1 MYKDPK
7 NFNKMKGAMFNS
19 FLIESTKCLEPT
31 ETCTEELIDS
41 HSIQDSRIL
50 EVLAEDNHVIHITF
64 DKSCI
69 SKSKQ
74 DNPIMPYCKYDSI
87 SVHKAS
93 VFKGLCNKHDTE
105 IFRPIDVEV
114 LDMDNKEHV
123 FLLSYR
129 SVMKE
134 LSTKIKVAG
143 MTQSN
148 FFSKV
153 DLGEISGAVPTI
165 EGMYAVQLY
174 ASAYEMYEY
183 KKLFDEKYLSK
194 NFASLYIRYLILDGK
209 PTFATSAVFTTME
222 MALKEE
228 VDEKICVNIFPYQEK
243 VFVLF
248 SCLNEN
254 AVYLDKNVDEIFE
267 ATNYYQKYLI
277 SKLVLRN
284 CENTV
289 FAPCYFNQW
298 PQSKKILSLNFF
310 MTLGMGIIQ
319 ITKMQ
324 TCIFFDKTLY
334 K

>member
-153 DLGEISGAVPTI
+153 DLGEISGDVPTI

-289 FAPCYFNQW
+289 FAPCYFNQ
-298 PQSKKILSLNFF
+298 
-310 MTLGMGIIQ
+310 
-319 ITKMQ
+319 
-324 TCIFFDKTLY
+324 
-334 K
+334 

>member
-19 FLIESTKCLEPT
+19 FSIESTKCLEPT
-31 ETCTEELIDS
+31 ETCTDELIDS

-50 EVLAEDNHVIHITF
+50 EALSKNNHVIHITF

-69 SKSKQ
+69 SKSTEE
-74 DNPIMPYCKYDSI
+74 NPIMPYCKYEPISI
-87 SVHKAS
+87 HKAS

-105 IFRPIDVEV
+105 IFRPIDVEI
-114 LDMDNKEHV
+114 LDMDNTEHI

-134 LSTKIKVAG
+134 LATKIKVAG

-148 FFSKV
+148 FLAKV
-153 DLGEISGAVPTI
+153 DLGEIPGNIPTV

-174 ASAYEMYEY
+174 AAAYEMYEY
-183 KKLFDEKYLSK
+183 KKVYDAKYLEK
-194 NFASLYIRYLILDGK
+194 DFGSLYSRYLILDGK
-209 PTFATSAVFTTME
+209 PTFATSAVFTPME
-222 MALKEE
+222 LSSKE
-228 VDEKICVNIFPYQEK
+228 DANEKLCLNIFPYQGK

-248 SCLNEN
+248 SCLNED
-254 AVYLDKNVDEIFE
+254 AFYLDKYIDKIFE

-284 CENTV
+284 CENIV
-289 FAPCYFNQW
+289 FSPNYFNEWSQT
-298 PQSKKILSLNFF
+298 KKDTILKFF
-310 MTLGMGIIQ
+310 H
-319 ITKMQ
+319 
-324 TCIFFDKTLY
+324 DTLY
-334 K
+334 GDHMEYENSELYIF

>member
-19 FLIESTKCLEPT
+19 FSVESTKCLEPT

-50 EVLAEDNHVIHITF
+50 EALAEDNHVIQITF

-69 SKSKQ
+69 SKSTM
-74 DNPIMPYCKYDSI
+74 DNPIMPYCKYDLI

-105 IFRPIDVEV
+105 IFRPIDVEA
-114 LDMDNKEHV
+114 LDIDNEEHI
-123 FLLSYR
+123 FLLTYR

-134 LSTKIKVAG
+134 LATKIKAAG

-148 FFSKV
+148 FLAKV
-153 DLGEISGAVPTI
+153 DLGEISGDIPTI

-174 ASAYEMYEY
+174 ATAYEMYEY
-183 KKLFDEKYLSK
+183 KRIFDDKYLNRDYNSIYSK
-194 NFASLYIRYLILDGK
+194 CLILDGD
-209 PTFATSAVFTTME
+209 PTFATSSVFAPME
-222 MALKEE
+222 LALK
-228 VDEKICVNIFPYQEK
+228 DDAEKLCVNIFPYQGK

-248 SCLNEN
+248 SCLSED
-254 AVYLDKNVDEIFE
+254 AFYLEKYVEEIFN
-267 ATNYYQKYLI
+267 ATDYYQKYLI

-289 FAPCYFNQW
+289 FSPNYFNKW
-298 PQSKKILSLNFF
+298 SQSKKDNILKFF
-310 MTLGMGIIQ
+310 HDTIYGDQ
-319 ITKMQ
+319 ANYENA
-324 TCIFFDKTLY
+324 DLY
-334 K
+334 LF

>member
-19 FLIESTKCLEPT
+19 FFVESTKCLEPT
-31 ETCTEELIDS
+31 EMCTEELIDS

-69 SKSKQ
+69 SKSTQ
-74 DNPIMPYCKYDSI
+74 DNPITPYCKYDSI
-87 SVHKAS
+87 SIHKAS

-123 FLLSYR
+123 FLLTYR

-148 FFSKV
+148 FLSKV
-153 DLGEISGAVPTI
+153 DLGEIPGDVPTI

-194 NFASLYIRYLILDGK
+194 DFDSLYSRYLILDGN
-209 PTFATSAVFTTME
+209 PTFATSAVFTPME
-222 MALKEE
+222 MALKEDA
-228 VDEKICVNIFPYQEK
+228 DEKLCVNIFPYQEK

-248 SCLNEN
+248 SCLNEE
-254 AVYLDKNVDEIFE
+254 AIYLDKYVDEIFE
-267 ATNYYQKYLI
+267 ATDYYQKYLI

-289 FAPCYFNQW
+289 FSPRYFNGWSQ
-298 PQSKKILSLNFF
+298 PKKDAILDYFHDTMYGDLADYEN
-310 MTLGMGIIQ
+310 TE
-319 ITKMQ
+319 
-324 TCIFFDKTLY
+324 LY
-334 K
+334 LF

>member
-7 NFNKMKGAMFNS
+7 NFNKMRGAMFNS
-19 FLIESTKCLEPT
+19 FLFESTKCLEPT

-50 EVLAEDNHVIHITF
+50 EALAENNHVIQITF

-69 SKSKQ
+69 SKSTI

-114 LDMDNKEHV
+114 LNMDNKEHV
-123 FLLSYR
+123 FLLTYR

-134 LSTKIKVAG
+134 LATKIKAAG

-148 FFSKV
+148 SLAKV
-153 DLGEISGAVPTI
+153 DLGEISGNIPTI

-174 ASAYEMYEY
+174 ATAYEMYEY
-183 KKLFDEKYLSK
+183 KRIFDDKYLNRDFNSIYSK
-194 NFASLYIRYLILDGK
+194 YLILDGV
-209 PTFATSAVFTTME
+209 PTFATSAVFAPME
-222 MALKEE
+222 LALK
-228 VDEKICVNIFPYQEK
+228 DDAEKLCVNIFPYQGK

-248 SCLNEN
+248 SCLNED
-254 AVYLDKNVDEIFE
+254 AFYLEKYIEEIFT
-267 ATNYYQKYLI
+267 ATDYYQKYLI

-284 CENTV
+284 CENTI
-289 FAPCYFNQW
+289 FSPSYFNKW
-298 PQSKKILSLNFF
+298 SQSKKNNILKFF
-310 MTLGMGIIQ
+310 HDTMYGDQ
-319 ITKMQ
+319 ANYENAE
-324 TCIFFDKTLY
+324 LY
-334 K
+334 LF

>member
-1 MYKDPK
+1 MKD
-7 NFNKMKGAMFNS
+7 AMFKS
-19 FLIESTKCLEPT
+19 FLVESTKCLEPT
-31 ETCTEELIDS
+31 ETCSEELIDS

-50 EVLAEDNHVIHITF
+50 ETLAENNHVIHITF

-69 SKSKQ
+69 SKSTK
-74 DNPIMPYCKYDSI
+74 DSPVMPYCKYYLISI
-87 SVHKAS
+87 HKAS

-105 IFRPIDVEV
+105 IFRPIDVET

-123 FLLSYR
+123 FLLTYR

-148 FFSKV
+148 FLAKV
-153 DLGEISGAVPTI
+153 DLGEISGEIPTI

-183 KKLFDEKYLSK
+183 KRIFDEKYLARE
-194 NFASLYIRYLILDGK
+194 FDSLYSRYLILDGN
-209 PTFATSAVFTTME
+209 PTFATSAVFTPIE
-222 MALKEE
+222 MALKED
-228 VDEKICVNIFPYQEK
+228 DEEKLCVNIFPYQGK

-248 SCLNEN
+248 SCLNED
-254 AVYLDKNVDEIFE
+254 AVYLDKYVDEIFNV
-267 ATNYYQKYLI
+267 TDYYQKYLI

-289 FAPCYFNQW
+289 FAPNYYNQW
-298 PQSKKILSLNFF
+298 SQAKKDAILRFF
-310 MTLGMGIIQ
+310 H
-319 ITKMQ
+319 
-324 TCIFFDKTLY
+324 DTLY
-334 K
+334 ADRTDCENADLYIF

>member
-19 FLIESTKCLEPT
+19 FLVESTKCLEPT

-50 EVLAEDNHVIHITF
+50 ETLAENNHVIHITF

-69 SKSKQ
+69 PKSTK
-74 DNPIMPYCKYDSI
+74 DNPVMPYCKYDLISI
-87 SVHKAS
+87 HKAS

-105 IFRPIDVEV
+105 IFRPIDVEI

-123 FLLSYR
+123 FLLTYR

-134 LSTKIKVAG
+134 LSTKIKIAG

-148 FFSKV
+148 FLAKV
-153 DLGEISGAVPTI
+153 DLGEISREVPTI

-183 KKLFDEKYLSK
+183 KKIFDEKYLARE
-194 NFASLYIRYLILDGK
+194 FDSLYSRYLILDGI
-209 PTFATSAVFTTME
+209 PTFATSAVFTPIE
-222 MALKEE
+222 IALKEDAE
-228 VDEKICVNIFPYQEK
+228 EKLCVNIFPYQGK

-248 SCLNEN
+248 SCLNED
-254 AVYLDKNVDEIFE
+254 AVYLDKYVDEIFN
-267 ATNYYQKYLI
+267 ATDYYQKYLI

-289 FAPCYFNQW
+289 FAPNYYNQW
-298 PQSKKILSLNFF
+298 SQTKKDAILKFF
-310 MTLGMGIIQ
+310 H
-319 ITKMQ
+319 
-324 TCIFFDKTLY
+324 DTLY
-334 K
+334 ADRSDYENADLYIF

>member
-1 MYKDPK
+1 MGAYMYKDPK

-148 FFSKV
+148 FFSKE
-153 DLGEISGAVPTI
+153 DLGEISRDVPTI

-194 NFASLYIRYLILDGK
+194 NFASLYSRYLILDGK

-248 SCLNEN
+248 SCLNED

-267 ATNYYQKYLI
+267 ATNYY
-277 SKLVLRN
+277 
-284 CENTV
+284 
-289 FAPCYFNQW
+289 
-298 PQSKKILSLNFF
+298 
-310 MTLGMGIIQ
+310 
-319 ITKMQ
+319 
-324 TCIFFDKTLY
+324 
-334 K
+334 

>member
-1 MYKDPK
+1 MGAYMYKDPK

-153 DLGEISGAVPTI
+153 DLGEISGDVPTI

-289 FAPCYFNQW
+289 FAPCYFNQ
-298 PQSKKILSLNFF
+298 
-310 MTLGMGIIQ
+310 
-319 ITKMQ
+319 
-324 TCIFFDKTLY
+324 
-334 K
+334 

>member
-1 MYKDPK
+1 M
-7 NFNKMKGAMFNS
+7 
-19 FLIESTKCLEPT
+19 
-31 ETCTEELIDS
+31 IDS

-50 EVLAEDNHVIHITF
+50 ETLAENNHVIHITF

-69 SKSKQ
+69 SKSTK
-74 DNPIMPYCKYDSI
+74 DNPVMPYCKYDLISI
-87 SVHKAS
+87 HKAS

-105 IFRPIDVEV
+105 IFRPIDVEI

-123 FLLSYR
+123 FLLTYR

-148 FFSKV
+148 FLAKV
-153 DLGEISGAVPTI
+153 DLGEISGEVPTI

-183 KKLFDEKYLSK
+183 KKIFDEKY
-194 NFASLYIRYLILDGK
+194 FAKEFDSLYSRYLILEGN
-209 PTFATSAVFTTME
+209 PTFATSAVFIPIE
-222 MALKEE
+222 MALKEDAE
-228 VDEKICVNIFPYQEK
+228 EKLCVNIFPYQGK

-248 SCLNEN
+248 SCLNKD
-254 AVYLDKNVDEIFE
+254 AVYLDKYVDEIFN
-267 ATNYYQKYLI
+267 ATDYYQKYLI

-289 FAPCYFNQW
+289 FASNYYNQW
-298 PQSKKILSLNFF
+298 SQTKKDAILKFF
-310 MTLGMGIIQ
+310 H
-319 ITKMQ
+319 
-324 TCIFFDKTLY
+324 DTLY
-334 K
+334 ADRADYENADLYIF